1 MPDHAPFTP
10 SLWITCIDALDQSLD
25 AKYLLIAGDYLA
37 RLLVKQGEI
46 ARHLQQTVG

>member
-10 SLWITCIDALDQSLD
+10 SLEVACIDAFDQSLD

-46 ARHLQQTVG
+46 ARHLQQAGG